1 MTRLRAAA
9 VGAAAVTVLA
19 SAVPAVINER
29 LDPLIRITV
38 DEASEEPPESFPAA
52 EEIATA
58 ASAQSQSAIA
68 DPDWTTSVDSHERH
82 LLAGAHGA
90 VLVTSEGAY
99 GLDSETGRVT
109 WCFGTT
115 GLRPESSA
123 DDGYDDHANH
133 DDHGN
138 GALLGVDIY
147 AGRSAFTSPDG
158 EWLAYAFDITPGG
171 STTSTSPSEE
181 LSRVVVLSTGTGRVA
196 LDTQIAGATPTVQL
210 TDSMAVV
217 GRRVYDLA
225 DGHELTPLDA
235 GTAAIPG
242 PGGHTNVLLHDK
254 GDDDTDQSASSLSVS
269 SRPAEYFR
277 MSQHDRKHLGDGRR
291 LGRIQ
296 RAEGRPMNVGGWI
309 VNPIDVGS
317 VQEIDTGRTVFLD
330 NAFVDNGREISYDD
344 GWEIIRVEAS
354 SQAIVVWAFDRTL
367 EGDLETTDL
376 HPLSMSVL
384 DTRTGTKMPIDTAD
398 LYRRSVS
405 GTRHSAHDMAF
416 PLSVGVVDSALFSTQ
431 TEDYGRYNGKFVV
444 GLNDEDGRS
453 PDSRLQEVRLANSTI
468 LPWAVVTIPSVM
480 RKDADSVLCADGMIV
495 SVEPRDGG
503 VSAGARAELTGRRAP
518 RG

>member
-1 MTRLRAAA
+1 
-9 VGAAAVTVLA
+9 
-19 SAVPAVINER
+19 
-29 LDPLIRITV
+29 
-38 DEASEEPPESFPAA
+38 
-52 EEIATA
+52 
-58 ASAQSQSAIA
+58 
-68 DPDWTTSVDSHERH
+68 
-82 LLAGAHGA
+82 
-90 VLVTSEGAY
+90 
-99 GLDSETGRVT
+99 
-109 WCFGTT
+109 
-115 GLRPESSA
+115 
-123 DDGYDDHANH
+123 
-133 DDHGN
+133 
-138 GALLGVDIY
+138 
-147 AGRSAFTSPDG
+147 
-158 EWLAYAFDITPGG
+158 
-171 STTSTSPSEE
+171 
-181 LSRVVVLSTGTGRVA
+181 
-196 LDTQIAGATPTVQL
+196 
-210 TDSMAVV
+210 
-217 GRRVYDLA
+217 
-225 DGHELTPLDA
+225 
-235 GTAAIPG
+235 
-242 PGGHTNVLLHDK
+242 
-254 GDDDTDQSASSLSVS
+254 
-269 SRPAEYFR
+269 
-277 MSQHDRKHLGDGRR
+277 
-291 LGRIQ
+291 
-296 RAEGRPMNVGGWI
+296 MNVGGWI

-431 TEDYGRYNGKFVV
+431 TEDYGRYNGKFIV

-453 PDSRLQEVRLANSTI
+453 PDSRLQEVRLANGTI

-503 VSAGARAELTGRRAP
+503 SRRAHRSTGAP
-518 RG
+518 RMTRLPAPRPRRHAGPDVDPPRSARVPSRHALARLI